1 VFRETPR
8 RAVTTSRSE
17 SELETGDVMPVL
29 QLGRYPTPVVLAAT
43 LSRPGSD
50 LWIKR
55 DDLTHPVYGGN
66 KVRKLEYLLAGA
78 LTRGAT
84 RLVTV
89 GAAGSHHV
97 LATTY
102 FGKRAGLEVEAV
114 LVPQPSTD
122 HVLEVL
128 RADVGLGLTAFP
140 VNSWSAVPFAFA
152 RRVAAGAWPITVGG
166 SSVSGSM
173 GYVQAARELA
183 AQVREGQLPEP
194 DVCVVAL
201 GSGGTAAGLA
211 AGFAAEGLKTRV
223 VGACVSAPPWALR
236 LISLSLARACTR
248 LATSTSG
255 SGNSRAAMRERL
267 AIDTRFLGA
276 GYGFDV
282 PAGAEAAA
290 AASEAG
296 LVLDRTYTAKAFASA
311 LWHVR
316 ARQAKHVLYW
326 HTLSSAPMGP
336 LLEGAPA
343 LAALDPALRRLAL
356 PPAGGLR

>member
-1 VFRETPR
+1 VFRETSR
-8 RAVTTSRSE
+8 RNVTTSRIE
-17 SELETGDVMPVL
+17 AELDPPHVV
-29 QLGRYPTPVVLAAT
+29 QLGRYPTPVVLASA

-55 DDLTHPVYGGN
+55 DDLTHEVYGGN
-66 KVRKLEYLLAGA
+66 KVRKLEYLLADA
-78 LTRGAT
+78 LARGAT

-102 FGKRAGLEVEAV
+102 FGGRVGLGVEAV

-128 RADVGLGLTAFP
+128 RADVGLGLRAFP
-140 VNSWSAVPFAFA
+140 VNSWSAVPLVFA
-152 RRVAAGAWPITVGG
+152 RRVAAGAWPVTVGG
-166 SSVSGSM
+166 SNVSGTM

-183 AQVREGQLPEP
+183 AQVRAGELPEP

-223 VGACVSAPPWALR
+223 VGACVSRPPWVLR
-236 LISLSLARACTR
+236 LVSLTLARACAR
-248 LATSTSG
+248 
-255 SGNSRAAMRERL
+255 RAGAASDGARMRERL
-267 AIDTRFLGA
+267 AMDTRFLGA
-276 GYGFDV
+276 GYGH
-282 PAGAEAAA
+282 PSSAGAEASAVA
-290 AASEAG
+290 RDAG
-296 LVLDRTYTAKAFASA
+296 LVLDPTYTAKAFASA

-316 ARQAKHVLYW
+316 ARQARHVLYW

-336 LLEGAPA
+336 LLEGAPT
-343 LAALDPALRRLAL
+343 LAALDPALRGLAIPSAGEL
-356 PPAGGLR
+356 P